1 MLRNVICTFNQVVF
15 FVTGIIISDLLN
27 VMLKCDSIDVS
38 MLNKAA
44 NNILSAD
51 LKSISY
57 ISTAV
62 EEGKNEIKSQMI
74 YIISSNYV

>member
-15 FVTGIIISDLLN
+15 FVTGIFISDLFN
-27 VMLKCDSIDVS
+27 IILKCDSIDVS

-44 NNILSAD
+44 NHILSAD

-57 ISTAV
+57 HSTAV
-62 EEGKNEIKSQMI
+62 KEGKNEIM
-74 YIISSNYV
+74 

>member
-1 MLRNVICTFNQVVF
+1 MVF
-15 FVTGIIISDLLN
+15 FVTGILVSDLLN
-27 VMLKCDSIDVS
+27 IILKCDSIDVS

-44 NNILSAD
+44 NHILSAD

-62 EEGKNEIKSQMI
+62 EEGKN
-74 YIISSNYV
+74 